1 MRVAIDFTPGLNQ
14 PAGIGRY
21 TRELVRALAEQSHFD
36 IVLWHG
42 RTSSP
47 LPRPPSPR
55 IHYRQMPF
63 SERWLT
69 RLWYRLRIPFPIDP
83 LIGPVDVVHGT
94 DFLVPPARCA
104 RVATVHDVSFL
115 LVPELG
121 HPRLVSFLRA
131 VVPRMLRTADALITV
146 SESVQQDLL
155 RLYRV
160 APDRVYAIPHGVA
173 FPFVPHPPQH
183 ARPVIA
189 SLGIREPYVIAVGT
203 VEPRKGYP
211 VLLQAVERAA
221 ENIPDLQLVI
231 VGATGWLAEPI
242 ERALEEAQQRG
253 RVLRL
258 RRISDQTLAALYS
271 AAAAFVTASFY
282 EGFNF
287 PLLEALACGAPAI
300 ATDIPVHREVAG
312 NAALF
317 VRSGDVDSLA
327 EAMISLLTDTT
338 LARRLQQAGPQQ
350 ASRFSWHKSAEQHI
364 AVYRAVASEH
374 ANRRA

>member
-1 MRVAIDFTPGLNQ
+1 VRVAIDFTPGLNQ

-21 TRELVRALAEQSHFD
+21 TRELVRALAQKAHFD

-47 LPRPPSPR
+47 RPRPSSPR

-258 RRISDQTLAALYS
+258 RHISDQTLAALYS

-374 ANRRA
+374 ANRRP

>member
-21 TRELVRALAEQSHFD
+21 TRELVRALAEQAHFD

-47 LPRPPSPR
+47 RPRPSSPR

-94 DFLVPPARCA
+94 DFLVPQARCA

-173 FPFVPHPPQH
+173 FPFVPHQPQH

-253 RVLRL
+253 RVFRL

>member
-1 MRVAIDFTPGLNQ
+1 VRVAIDFTPGLNQ

-21 TRELVRALAEQSHFD
+21 TRELVRALAQKAHFD

-47 LPRPPSPR
+47 RPRPSSPR

-115 LVPELG
+115 LVPELS

-258 RRISDQTLAALYS
+258 RHISDQTLAALYS

-317 VRSGDVDSLA
+317 FRSGDVDSLA

-374 ANRRA
+374 ANRRP

>member
-14 PAGIGRY
+14 LAGIGRY
-21 TRELVRALAEQSHFD
+21 TRELVRALAEQAHFD

-47 LPRPPSPR
+47 RPRPSSPR

-173 FPFVPHPPQH
+173 SPFVPHPPQH

-253 RVLRL
+253 RVFRL

-327 EAMISLLTDTT
+327 EAMISLLADTT

>member
-1 MRVAIDFTPGLNQ
+1 
-14 PAGIGRY
+14 
-21 TRELVRALAEQSHFD
+21 
-36 IVLWHG
+36 
-42 RTSSP
+42 
-47 LPRPPSPR
+47 
-55 IHYRQMPF
+55 
-63 SERWLT
+63 
-69 RLWYRLRIPFPIDP
+69 
-83 LIGPVDVVHGT
+83 
-94 DFLVPPARCA
+94 
-104 RVATVHDVSFL
+104 
-115 LVPELG
+115 
-121 HPRLVSFLRA
+121 
-131 VVPRMLRTADALITV
+131 MLRTADALITV

>member
-1 MRVAIDFTPGLNQ
+1 VRVAIDFTPGLNQ

-21 TRELVRALAEQSHFD
+21 TRELVRALAEQAHFD

-47 LPRPPSPR
+47 RPRPSSPR

-94 DFLVPPARCA
+94 DFLVPQARCA

-173 FPFVPHPPQH
+173 FPFVPHQPQH

-253 RVLRL
+253 RVFRL

>member
-21 TRELVRALAEQSHFD
+21 TRELVRALAEQAHFD

-47 LPRPPSPR
+47 RPRPSSPR

-183 ARPVIA
+183 VRPVIA

-253 RVLRL
+253 RVFRL

>member
-1 MRVAIDFTPGLNQ
+1 
-14 PAGIGRY
+14 
-21 TRELVRALAEQSHFD
+21 
-36 IVLWHG
+36 
-42 RTSSP
+42 
-47 LPRPPSPR
+47 
-55 IHYRQMPF
+55 
-63 SERWLT
+63 
-69 RLWYRLRIPFPIDP
+69 
-83 LIGPVDVVHGT
+83 
-94 DFLVPPARCA
+94 
-104 RVATVHDVSFL
+104 
-115 LVPELG
+115 
-121 HPRLVSFLRA
+121 
-131 VVPRMLRTADALITV
+131 MLRTADALITV

-183 ARPVIA
+183 VRPVIA

-242 ERALEEAQQRG
+242 ERALEEAQQRR

>member
-21 TRELVRALAEQSHFD
+21 TRELVRALAEKAHFD

-47 LPRPPSPR
+47 RPRPSSPR

-160 APDRVYAIPHGVA
+160 TPDRVYAIPHGVA

-183 ARPVIA
+183 VRPVIA

-253 RVLRL
+253 RVFRL

-374 ANRRA
+374 ANRRP

>member
-1 MRVAIDFTPGLNQ
+1 VRVAIDFTPGLNQ

-21 TRELVRALAEQSHFD
+21 TRELVRALAQKAHFD

-47 LPRPPSPR
+47 RPRPSSPR

-173 FPFVPHPPQH
+173 FPFVPHQPQH

-253 RVLRL
+253 RVFRL

>member
-21 TRELVRALAEQSHFD
+21 TRELVRALAQKAHFD

-47 LPRPPSPR
+47 RPRPSSPR

-173 FPFVPHPPQH
+173 FPFVPHQPQH

-253 RVLRL
+253 RVFRL

>member
-1 MRVAIDFTPGLNQ
+1 VRVAIDFTPGLNQ

-21 TRELVRALAEQSHFD
+21 TRELVRALAEKAHFD

-47 LPRPPSPR
+47 RPRPSSPR

-253 RVLRL
+253 RVFRL

>member
-1 MRVAIDFTPGLNQ
+1 VRVAIDFTPGLNQ

-21 TRELVRALAEQSHFD
+21 TRELVRALAEQAHFD

-47 LPRPPSPR
+47 RPRPSSPR

-183 ARPVIA
+183 VRPVIA

-253 RVLRL
+253 RVFRL

>member
-1 MRVAIDFTPGLNQ
+1 VRVAIDFTPGLNQ

-21 TRELVRALAEQSHFD
+21 TRELVRALAEQAHFD

-47 LPRPPSPR
+47 RPRPSSPR

-173 FPFVPHPPQH
+173 FPFVPHQPQH

>member
-1 MRVAIDFTPGLNQ
+1 VRVAIDFTPGLNQ

-21 TRELVRALAEQSHFD
+21 TRELVRALAQKAHFD

-47 LPRPPSPR
+47 RPRPSSPR

-258 RRISDQTLAALYS
+258 RHISDQTLAALYI

-374 ANRRA
+374 ANRRP

>member
-21 TRELVRALAEQSHFD
+21 TRELVRALAEQAHFD

-47 LPRPPSPR
+47 RPRPSSPR

-173 FPFVPHPPQH
+173 FPFVPHQPQH

-253 RVLRL
+253 RVFRL
-258 RRISDQTLAALYS
+258 RHISDQTLAALYS

-338 LARRLQQAGPQQ
+338 LARRLQKAGPQQ

>member
-14 PAGIGRY
+14 LAGIGRY
-21 TRELVRALAEQSHFD
+21 TRELVRALTENAQFE

-47 LPRPPSPR
+47 LPHSSSPR
-55 IHYRQMPF
+55 IHYRQIPF

-69 RLWYRLRIPFPIDP
+69 RLWYRVRIPFPIDP

-121 HPRLVSFLRA
+121 HPRLVSFLQA
-131 VVPRMLRTADALITV
+131 VFPRMLRTVDALIAV
-146 SESVQQDLL
+146 SESVRQDLL
-155 RLYRV
+155 RLYRLS
-160 APDRVYAIPHGVA
+160 PDRVYAIPHGVA
-173 FPFVPHPPQH
+173 FPFAPHPPQH

-189 SLGIREPYVIAVGT
+189 SLGIREPYLIAVGT

-221 ENIPDLQLVI
+221 TKIPDLQLVI

-242 ERALEEAQQRG
+242 ERTLEEAQGRG

-258 RRISDQTLAALYS
+258 RGISDQTLAALYS
-271 AAAAFVTASFY
+271 ASAAFVTASFY
-282 EGFNF
+282 EGFNL
-287 PLLEALACGAPAI
+287 PLLEALACGAPVI

-312 NAALF
+312 DAALF

-327 EAMISLLTDTT
+327 EAIIGLLTEGA
-338 LARRLQQAGPQQ
+338 LASRLQKAASQR

-374 ANRRA
+374 ASRRP

>member
-1 MRVAIDFTPGLNQ
+1 MRVAIDFNPGLNQ

-21 TRELVRALAEQSHFD
+21 TRELVRALAEQAHFD

-47 LPRPPSPR
+47 RPRPSSPR

-94 DFLVPPARCA
+94 DFIVPPARCA

-183 ARPVIA
+183 VRPVIA

-211 VLLQAVERAA
+211 VLLEAVERAA

-253 RVLRL
+253 RVFRL

>member
-21 TRELVRALAEQSHFD
+21 TRELVRALAEQAHFD

-47 LPRPPSPR
+47 RPRPSSPR

-173 FPFVPHPPQH
+173 FPFVPHQPQH

-253 RVLRL
+253 RVFRL